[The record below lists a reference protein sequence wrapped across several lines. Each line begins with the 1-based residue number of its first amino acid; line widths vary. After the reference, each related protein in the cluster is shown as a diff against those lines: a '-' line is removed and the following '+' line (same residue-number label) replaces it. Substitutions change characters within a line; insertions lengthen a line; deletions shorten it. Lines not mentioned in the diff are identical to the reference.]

1 MATFPFHP
9 RAKRGIAGSTLRPPS
24 WVMDTERE
32 AIRLA
37 GSAYTMI
44 TTRKVIITVGEL
56 AHAERLRR
64 AAGSSGRRRAAG
76 VYGTIITA
84 AVIAATGV
92 RLTTLAL
99 VVSVLVT
106 LLVYWI
112 AEEYAELLGEQLEA
126 GRLPTWLEVRL
137 ALAASWPMVSASY
150 VPLLALVVAR
160 WLGAS
165 PSAAANV
172 GLVVAVMLMI
182 FYGWSAGRAAR
193 VDGKRL
199 LVITSVA
206 AALGLMMIVL
216 KDVVLIHLH

>member
-1 MATFPFHP
+1 M
-9 RAKRGIAGSTLRPPS
+9 AGSTLQS
-24 WVMDTERE
+24 S
-32 AIRLA
+32 LA
-37 GSAYTMI
+37 DDGCR
-44 TTRKVIITVGEL
+44 TRSHQTDGKRTHGDHRQKVTITVAEL
-56 AHAERLRR
+56 AHAERPRR
-64 AAGSSGRRRAAG
+64 AAGPSGRRRASG
-76 VYGTIITA
+76 IYGTIITA

-106 LLVYWI
+106 LLVYWV

-126 GRLPTWLEVRL
+126 GRLPTWLDVRM

-150 VPLLALVVAR
+150 VPLLALVLAR

-172 GLVVAVMLMI
+172 GLVVAVLLMI

-199 LVITSVA
+199 FMITSVA
-206 AALGLMMIVL
+206 AALGVMMIIL

>member
-1 MATFPFHP
+1 
-9 RAKRGIAGSTLRPPS
+9 
-24 WVMDTERE
+24 MDTERE

-37 GSAYTMI
+37 GRRTYGDHYQKVTM
-44 TTRKVIITVGEL
+44 TVAEL
-56 AHAERLRR
+56 AQAEQPRR
-64 AAGSSGRRRAAG
+64 AVRSSGRRRAAG
-76 VYGTIITA
+76 IYGTIITA

-99 VVSVLVT
+99 VFSVLVT
-106 LLVYWI
+106 LLVYWV

-126 GRLPTWLEVRL
+126 GRLPTWLEIRT
-137 ALAASWPMVSASY
+137 ALAATWPMVSASY
-150 VPLLALVVAR
+150 LPLLALVLAR

-182 FYGWSAGRAAR
+182 LYGWSAGRAAR

-199 LVITSVA
+199 FVITSVA

>member
-1 MATFPFHP
+1 
-9 RAKRGIAGSTLRPPS
+9 
-24 WVMDTERE
+24 MDTERE

-37 GSAYTMI
+37 GKRTYGDHYQRVTM
-44 TTRKVIITVGEL
+44 TVAEL
-56 AHAERLRR
+56 AQAEQPRR
-64 AAGSSGRRRAAG
+64 AVRSGGRRRAAG
-76 VYGTIITA
+76 IYGTIITA

-106 LLVYWI
+106 LLVYWV

-126 GRLPTWLEVRL
+126 GRLPTWLEIRT
-137 ALAASWPMVSASY
+137 ALAATWPMVSASY
-150 VPLLALVVAR
+150 VPLLALVLAR

-182 FYGWSAGRAAR
+182 LYGWSAGRAAR

-199 LVITSVA
+199 FVITSVA

>member
-1 MATFPFHP
+1 
-9 RAKRGIAGSTLRPPS
+9 
-24 WVMDTERE
+24 MDTERE

-37 GSAYTMI
+37 GKHTYGDHYQKVTM
-44 TTRKVIITVGEL
+44 TVAEL
-56 AHAERLRR
+56 AQAEQPRR
-64 AAGSSGRRRAAG
+64 AVRSGGRRRAAG
-76 VYGTIITA
+76 IYGTIITA

-106 LLVYWI
+106 LLVYWV

-126 GRLPTWLEVRL
+126 GRLPTWLEIRT
-137 ALAASWPMVSASY
+137 ALAATWPMVSASY
-150 VPLLALVVAR
+150 VPLLALVLAR

-182 FYGWSAGRAAR
+182 LYGWSAGRAAR

-199 LVITSVA
+199 FVITSVA

>member
-1 MATFPFHP
+1 
-9 RAKRGIAGSTLRPPS
+9 
-24 WVMDTERE
+24 MDTERE

-37 GSAYTMI
+37 GKRTHGDHYQKVTM
-44 TTRKVIITVGEL
+44 TV
-56 AHAERLRR
+56 AEPAQAEQPRR
-64 AAGSSGRRRAAG
+64 AVRSGGRRRAAG
-76 VYGTIITA
+76 IYGTIITA

-106 LLVYWI
+106 LLVYWV

-126 GRLPTWLEVRL
+126 GRLPTWLEIRT
-137 ALAASWPMVSASY
+137 ALAATWPMVSASY
-150 VPLLALVVAR
+150 VPLLALVLAR

-172 GLVVAVMLMI
+172 GLVVAVLLMI

-199 LVITSVA
+199 FVITSVA

>member
-1 MATFPFHP
+1 
-9 RAKRGIAGSTLRPPS
+9 
-24 WVMDTERE
+24 MDTERE

-37 GSAYTMI
+37 GKRTHGDHYQ
-44 TTRKVIITVGEL
+44 KVTKTVAEL
-56 AHAERLRR
+56 AQAEQPSRTARS
-64 AAGSSGRRRAAG
+64 GGRRRAAG
-76 VYGTIITA
+76 IYGTIITA

-106 LLVYWI
+106 LLVYWV

-126 GRLPTWLEVRL
+126 GRLPTWLEIRT
-137 ALAASWPMVSASY
+137 ALAATWPMVSASY
-150 VPLLALVVAR
+150 VPLLALVLAR

-199 LVITSVA
+199 FVITSVA

>member
-1 MATFPFHP
+1 
-9 RAKRGIAGSTLRPPS
+9 
-24 WVMDTERE
+24 MDTERE

-37 GSAYTMI
+37 GKRTYGDHYQKVTM
-44 TTRKVIITVGEL
+44 TVAEL
-56 AHAERLRR
+56 AQAEQPRR
-64 AAGSSGRRRAAG
+64 AVRSSGRRRAAG
-76 VYGTIITA
+76 IYGTIITA
-84 AVIAATGV
+84 AVIAATGI

-106 LLVYWI
+106 LLVYWV

-126 GRLPTWLEVRL
+126 GRLPTWLEIRT
-137 ALAASWPMVSASY
+137 ALAATWPMVSASY
-150 VPLLALVVAR
+150 VPLLALVLAR

-172 GLVVAVMLMI
+172 GLVVAVLLMI

-199 LVITSVA
+199 FVITSVA

>member
-1 MATFPFHP
+1 MT
-9 RAKRGIAGSTLRPPS
+9 
-24 WVMDTERE
+24 
-32 AIRLA
+32 
-37 GSAYTMI
+37 
-44 TTRKVIITVGEL
+44 ITVGEL
-56 AHAERLRR
+56 AHAERPRR
-64 AAGSSGRRRAAG
+64 AARSSSRRRAAG
-76 VYGTIITA
+76 IYGTIITA

-106 LLVYWI
+106 LLVYWV
-112 AEEYAELLGEQLEA
+112 AEEYAELLGEQLEV
-126 GRLPTWLEVRL
+126 GHLPTWLEVRT

-150 VPLLALVVAR
+150 VPLLALVLAR

-172 GLVVAVMLMI
+172 GLVVAVILMI
-182 FYGWSAGRAAR
+182 FYGWSAGRAAQ
-193 VDGKRL
+193 VDGKRMF
-199 LVITSVA
+199 VITSVA

>member
-1 MATFPFHP
+1 MPAWH
-9 RAKRGIAGSTLRPPS
+9 RRIDAGSSLVGDGYR
-24 WVMDTERE
+24 
-32 AIRLA
+32 
-37 GSAYTMI
+37 
-44 TTRKVIITVGEL
+44 TRSHQTGGKRTHGDHYQKVITTVGEV
-56 AHAERLRR
+56 AHAERPGH
-64 AAGSSGRRRAAG
+64 AARSEGRRRAAG
-76 VYGTIITA
+76 IYGTIITA

-99 VVSVLVT
+99 VISVLVT
-106 LLVYWI
+106 LLVYWV

-126 GRLPTWLEVRL
+126 GRLPTRLEVRT
-137 ALAASWPMVSASY
+137 ALAATWPMVSASY
-150 VPLLALVVAR
+150 VPLLALVLAR

-193 VDGKRL
+193 VDGKRMV
-199 LVITSVA
+199 VITSVA